1 MISHKKDQELVEQAF
16 KLLYPEHTELLQ
28 NYELSVRYSRRFADY
43 NANAGYR
50 SFLGKKRIAF
60 RLCRNW
66 KDVSSE
72 LKMGLFQELFLK
84 LGKKIGLPK
93 QNRENIST
101 LYLDLYNN
109 FIKNLHIAAPKT
121 DIDPTLQVSFQRV
134 NERYFLGVVEIPNL
148 VWGEFTKRKLG
159 SYDFRSD
166 TITMSRVLSK
176 LGETNPEFLDTV
188 MYHEML
194 HKQNKFRSCNG
205 RTLYHDKRFK
215 QAEQMFEDFEN
226 VQKRMNQAVHSA
238 RRPAGV
244 RLPFER
250 KEAGM
255 KASPL
260 EFLKSVWRDKL

>member
-1 MISHKKDQELVEQAF
+1 MISHQEDQKQVEQAF
-16 KLLYPEHTELLQ
+16 KLLYPEHADRLQ
-28 NYELSVRYSRRFADY
+28 EYELTVRYSGKFADY

-50 SFLGKKRIAF
+50 SFLGKKKIAF
-60 RLCRNW
+60 RLSRNW
-66 KDVSSE
+66 REVSSE
-72 LKMGLFQELFLK
+72 LKMGLYQELFLK

-93 QNRENIST
+93 QDRKSINT

-121 DIDPTLQVSFQRV
+121 NIDPLLQTSFQRI
-134 NERYFLGVVEIPNL
+134 NERYFLGCVEIPNL
-148 VWGEFTKRKLG
+148 VWGAYTKRKLG

-166 TITMSRVLSK
+166 RITISRVLSNFVA
-176 LGETNPEFLDTV
+176 THPEFLDVV

-215 QAEQMFEDFEN
+215 QAEQMFENFEN
-226 VQKRMNQAVHSA
+226 VEKQMNQAVRSA

-250 KEAGM
+250 KDE
-255 KASPL
+255 KNITSPWEL
-260 EFLKSVWRDKL
+260 VKSLWRDKL

>member
-101 LYLDLYNN
+101 LYLDLYKKSPYRCAQN
-109 FIKNLHIAAPKT
+109 
-121 DIDPTLQVSFQRV
+121 
-134 NERYFLGVVEIPNL
+134 RY
-148 VWGEFTKRKLG
+148 
-159 SYDFRSD
+159 
-166 TITMSRVLSK
+166 
-176 LGETNPEFLDTV
+176 
-188 MYHEML
+188 
-194 HKQNKFRSCNG
+194 
-205 RTLYHDKRFK
+205 
-215 QAEQMFEDFEN
+215 
-226 VQKRMNQAVHSA
+226 
-238 RRPAGV
+238 
-244 RLPFER
+244 
-250 KEAGM
+250 
-255 KASPL
+255 
-260 EFLKSVWRDKL
+260 